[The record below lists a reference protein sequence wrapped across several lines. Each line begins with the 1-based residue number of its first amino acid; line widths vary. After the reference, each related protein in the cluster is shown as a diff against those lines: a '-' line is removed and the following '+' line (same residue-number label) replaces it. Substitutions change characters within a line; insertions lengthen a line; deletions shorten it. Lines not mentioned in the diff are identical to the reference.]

1 VTDHL
6 CAACAQR
13 PAPHSTICRSC
24 TDHLVSEVAA
34 VGSYHGL
41 AYDLDIATAKLSKF
55 RPSPGGRSFTDER
68 PLLIDEYASDAAGA
82 LKAVLSKW
90 AKVIHRDTHPTIHG
104 PTCRFCRHPSCH
116 EIRRDFPVDTL
127 AGIATW
133 LRRRVRWIAGHPDA
147 ARAYAEL
154 CGAVRAARIAVDRP
168 GDRVYVGAC
177 DEDAC
182 GRDLYA
188 RPGDRWA
195 VCRAEVHEESL
206 MWPVDARREWLLQQ
220 AADFVGTTKEVS
232 AALSRYARPVTP
244 AVIRGLHNRGAVT
257 PVSTDARGR
266 HSWRL
271 GDVLAAVTPVL
282 TSEKIAS

>member
-13 PAPHSTICRSC
+13 PAPDATLCRSC
-24 TDHLVSEVAA
+24 TDHLVREVAD
-34 VGSYHGL
+34 VGGYRGL

-68 PLLIDEYASDAAGA
+68 PLMLDERASDTAGE

-90 AKVIHRDTHPTIHG
+90 ARVIHRDTHPTIYG
-104 PTCRFCRHPSCH
+104 PACRFCRHSSCH
-116 EIRRDFPVDTL
+116 EINRDFPVDTL
-127 AGIATW
+127 AGIAAW

-147 ARAYAEL
+147 AKAYEEI
-154 CGAVRAARIAVDRP
+154 CGAVRAARVAVDRP
-168 GDRVYVGAC
+168 EDRVYVGIC
-177 DEDAC
+177 DEDGC
-182 GRDLYA
+182 GRGLYA
-188 RPGDRWA
+188 RLGDRWA
-195 VCRAEVHEESL
+195 VCRAEEHEEPL

-220 AADFVGTTKEVS
+220 AVDFVGTTTEVA

-244 AVIRGLHNRGAVT
+244 AVIRGLDYRGAIT
-257 PVSTDARGR
+257 PIVDPQGR
-266 HSWRL
+266 KKWRL